1 MTKLH
6 LQECHTTGREKMGK
20 VSGSPKNFE
29 SQADKAERFC
39 RGGFKD
45 GGACGKSPYDDEG
58 KE

>member
-6 LQECHTTGREKMGK
+6 MQDCHTSGREKMAK
-20 VSGSPKNFE
+20 ISGSPKNFE
-29 SQADKAERFC
+29 SQSDKAERFC

-45 GGACGKSPYDDEG
+45 GGKVDCSDHDADD